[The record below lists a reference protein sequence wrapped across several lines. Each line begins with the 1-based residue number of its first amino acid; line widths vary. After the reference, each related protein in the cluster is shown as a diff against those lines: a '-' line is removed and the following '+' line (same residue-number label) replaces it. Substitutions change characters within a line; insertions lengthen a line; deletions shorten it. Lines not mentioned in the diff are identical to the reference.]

1 MKWSER
7 KKRKRLRE
15 KSKVLPLFVLDVEIM
30 VFFKYVH
37 CGLLPNELLFVRF
50 VDIWKKTYSHE
61 ILNVYKMVNLAVGS
75 HDFMVLTLGHNDEL
89 WKKHSQNMNIC
100 F

>member
-1 MKWSER
+1 MFTVDYC
-7 KKRKRLRE
+7 LTNYY
-15 KSKVLPLFVLDVEIM
+15 LFVLLIYE
-30 VFFKYVH
+30 
-37 CGLLPNELLFVRF
+37 
-50 VDIWKKTYSHE
+50 KKTYSHE